1 MFVPDGLATAE
12 WYASPGGM
20 DEGPYADGLE
30 RAGWTISRPEHVVT
44 SWVLGRGEP
53 GGTVGG
59 FRRTWVC
66 GQAGGARSYLESLA
80 SGGAVARAVA
90 GRTMLRQRPTSLQD
104 DGVGGTP
111 GSASTPFVV
120 ATRRVLRYMDG
131 TYDVVVVGGGH
142 AGCEAAL
149 AAARMHVRTALVT
162 LNLEK
167 IALMPC
173 NPAVGGV
180 GKGQLTR
187 EVDAL
192 GGEQARNTDR
202 SFVQIKMLN
211 TSKGPAVRALRAQA
225 DKRLYEDWMKVTLA
239 GTAGLDL
246 IQGEVTELLVS
257 RETVRG
263 VSLASGRRLAGDR
276 SSACDRNI
284 PPRQG
289 SGRANGRTPPDAW
302 ANLPLR
308 SCPPVS
314 QEAGLELGRFQSATP
329 PRIDGRT
336 IDREEM
342 TEQPGDESGLS
353 FSYWGTPAPRRQ
365 MSCYLTYTTTATH
378 QVVADHLHLSPIK
391 SGSVKGKGPRYCPSI
406 DRKIINFPEKER
418 HPVFVEP
425 EGART
430 HEMYLQGL
438 TTSLPVFVQE
448 KIIHAT
454 PGLSHARLVRPGYA
468 VEYDYLIPQQLRLT
482 LEARAVSGLFSAG
495 QLSGTSGYE
504 EAAAQ
509 GIMAGINAGL
519 LVRGEP
525 GLVLG
530 RDEAYIGVLID
541 DLVTKGVDEP
551 YRMFTSRAEY
561 RLLLRHDNAADRLA
575 ETGHSLGLIS
585 HDQLALVH
593 NRRGEVER
601 LADYLS
607 QVQLRASAGVNEIL
621 ESLGTT
627 PLDETQSAAQLLRRP
642 QVRPAGS
649 APPPLPGGGG
659 ADRGSRGRGGR
670 AGGHPGPVRWLYP
683 AADGGNRPLCPDRA
697 HAHPFRHR
705 LHGHAG
711 HHRGSQGQARS
722 SAPCDAGSGISD
734 RRHLSCRRHA
744 S

>member
-1 MFVPDGLATAE
+1 M
-12 WYASPGGM
+12 
-20 DEGPYADGLE
+20 
-30 RAGWTISRPEHVVT
+30 
-44 SWVLGRGEP
+44 
-53 GGTVGG
+53 
-59 FRRTWVC
+59 
-66 GQAGGARSYLESLA
+66 
-80 SGGAVARAVA
+80 
-90 GRTMLRQRPTSLQD
+90 
-104 DGVGGTP
+104 GGTP

-120 ATRRVLRYMDG
+120 ARRVLRYMDG

-239 GTAGLDL
+239 GTVGLDL

-263 VSLASGRRLAGDR
+263 VLLASGRRLQATAVVLATGTFLRAKVVVGERTYPAGR
-276 SSACDRNI
+276 VGEPAAAFLSA
-284 PPRQG
+284 
-289 SGRANGRTPPDAW
+289 S
-302 ANLPLR
+302 L
-308 SCPPVS
+308 

-448 KIIHAT
+448 KIIRAT

-495 QLSGTSGYE
+495 QVSGTSGYE

-575 ETGHSLGLIS
+575 ETGHALGLIS

-593 NRRGEVER
+593 DRRLEVER
-601 LADYLS
+601 LADHLG
-607 QVQLRASAGVNEIL
+607 QVQVRASVDVNEIL

-627 PLDETQSAAQLLRRP
+627 PIEETQSAAQLLRRP
-642 QVRPAGS
+642 QVRPLDLLRLLSQEEAEGFGEVAHEVVEQVAIQAQYDGYIQRQMLAIARSARTEHMTIPSGVDFAGMQGITVE
-649 APPPLPGGGG
+649 ARDKL
-659 ADRGSRGRGGR
+659 DRLR
-670 AGGHPGPVRWLYP
+670 P
-683 AADGGNRPLCPDRA
+683 ATL
-697 HAHPFRHR
+697 
-705 LHGHAG
+705 
-711 HHRGSQGQARS
+711 GQASRIAGIS
-722 SAPCDAGSGISD
+722 PADISVLSLYLHRHMVVRDAGVLTTDAARS
-734 RRHLSCRRHA
+734 A
-744 S
+744 